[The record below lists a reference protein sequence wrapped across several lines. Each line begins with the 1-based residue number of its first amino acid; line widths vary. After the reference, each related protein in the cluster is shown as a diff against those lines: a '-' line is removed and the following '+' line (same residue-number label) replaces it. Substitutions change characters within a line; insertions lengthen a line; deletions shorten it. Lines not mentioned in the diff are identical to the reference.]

1 MKSAND
7 QPLPDDV
14 HRIRQHEEMKDRVR
28 KDVHQEIQES
38 VDSRTPEEKS
48 QVAAVADQMKSK
60 AIGEIGRTEA
70 ELERAKRYTMAGRI
84 IDFLFYLAYSLIG
97 MEIILSMLG
106 ARASSGFKQF
116 LDTVTA
122 PLLAPFRGLLFDPG
136 VGPFRLMLSY
146 IFALV
151 FFVFLQFAIR
161 RFLRL
166 MAGSPAAGASS
177 N

>member
-1 MKSAND
+1 MKSTND
-7 QPLPDDV
+7 APLPDDI
-14 HRIRQHEEMKDRVR
+14 HRIEQHENMKDRLR

-48 QVAAVADQMKSK
+48 KVAAVADQMKSK

-70 ELERAKRYTMAGRI
+70 ELDRAKKFTLIGRVV
-84 IDFLFYLAYSLIG
+84 DFLFYLAYSLIG
-97 MEIILSMLG
+97 MEIVLSMMG
-106 ARASSGFKQF
+106 ARSSSGFKQF

-151 FFVFLQFAIR
+151 FFLFLQFAIR
-161 RFLRL
+161 RFLKL
-166 MAGSPAAGASS
+166 MAGSPAASGGSI
-177 N
+177 